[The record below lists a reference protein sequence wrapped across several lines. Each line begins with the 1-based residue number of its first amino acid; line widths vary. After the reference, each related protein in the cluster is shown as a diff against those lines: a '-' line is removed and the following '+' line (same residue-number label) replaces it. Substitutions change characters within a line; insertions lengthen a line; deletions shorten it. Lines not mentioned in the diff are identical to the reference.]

1 MAKSNNNKG
10 QITTSATSELRNLD
24 PDTRLKLQTVAS
36 QLGRSPSEV
45 VRDLVHSVDS
55 LFSFYQITGDS
66 VPKKNPA
73 FMFDFINQHLHLLP
87 QVAESISLLSGRDTG
102 IVISNLDI
110 VLERNIVTFALGL
123 GLYDLEKVFV
133 TMKEGH
139 IQLFSNRYL
148 SGKYTVK
155 EIEKLKEYTC
165 KDVKGSVPYADVTI
179 GIVRTDNDGDK
190 KPDSSNRAGGSAT
203 TGNIISIKEVE
214 LTIRSDT
221 IQYIPTF
228 HKFNA
233 LMDDVIYYFE
243 KHIKD

>member
-1 MAKSNNNKG
+1 MKKSNNNKD
-10 QITTSATSELRNLD
+10 QITTSATSEVLILD
-24 PDTRLKLQTVAS
+24 PETRGKLQTVS
-36 QLGRSPSEV
+36 NLLDRSPSEV
-45 VRDLVHSVDS
+45 IGEFLHSVDR
-55 LFSFYQITGDS
+55 LFSLRKINGNS
-66 VPKKNPA
+66 VPKEDTA

-87 QVAESISLLSGRDTG
+87 QIAESISLLSGRDTD
-102 IVISNLDI
+102 IVIGNLDI
-110 VLERNIVTFALGL
+110 VLETNVVTFDLGL

-148 SGKYTVK
+148 SGRYTVK
-155 EIEKLKEYTC
+155 EIEKIKGHARNIVKESLPYV
-165 KDVKGSVPYADVTI
+165 DVKIGLLDSNSDVNKIPDTSNK
-179 GIVRTDNDGDK
+179 TDILAPGK
-190 KPDSSNRAGGSAT
+190 MIT
-203 TGNIISIKEVE
+203 LKEVE

-243 KHIKD
+243 KHIKN